1 MACWRAA
8 RRRAMAEKLDAG
20 SKFPTLRLNLV
31 DGSELTLPGDLQ
43 TDYAV
48 VLFYRGHW

>member
-1 MACWRAA
+1 MS
-8 RRRAMAEKLDAG
+8 EKLDAG
-20 SKFPTLRLNLV
+20 ATFPSLLLQLPDDGRL
-31 DGSELTLPGDLQ
+31 ELPADIS

>member
-1 MACWRAA
+1 MLRNG
-8 RRRAMAEKLDAG
+8 RGGTDVAEKLDAG
-20 SKFPTLRLNLV
+20 SAFPKTRLQLV
-31 DGSELTLPGDLQ
+31 DGGVRTLPDDIE

>member
-1 MACWRAA
+1 
-8 RRRAMAEKLDAG
+8 MAEKLDAG
-20 SKFPTLRLNLV
+20 AKFPTLELDLV
-31 DGSELTLPGDLQ
+31 DGRRLAIPQDLE